1 MACVTTLKLFK
12 GEFEKSNWSK
22 GRYAKKQKMGESEGQ
37 LNSREIRREVK
48 KHWMQGERIVYS
60 KCKNKIKRNNKIP
73 PNAKAHNKIMQL
85 QEDSKMRI
93 KTSKN

>member
-48 KHWMQGERIVYS
+48 KHWMQGE
-60 KCKNKIKRNNKIP
+60 
-73 PNAKAHNKIMQL
+73 
-85 QEDSKMRI
+85 E
-93 KTSKN
+93 